1 MAKTTPYSSEV
12 RCTLFSCLICVNKA
26 VSIFVCVLQ
35 VDDNLQ
41 KSYIYKSFRVKGSI
55 APLKVSL
62 VKPGTF
68 LEFRL
73 SMIESQKA
81 TPNQFKV
88 PRVLKKPEAVEFMRN
103 HCI

>member
-1 MAKTTPYSSEV
+1 MFTLSAKKHLLHCFEYLES
-12 RCTLFSCLICVNKA
+12 L
-26 VSIFVCVLQ
+26 LQ

-55 APLKVSL
+55 APLIVNQ

-68 LEFRL
+68 LQFRL
-73 SMIESQKA
+73 SMIESEKA

-88 PRVLKKPEAVEFMRN
+88 PRVLKKTQAVEFMQQR
-103 HCI
+103 CISLSS